1 MLTEPC
7 VMFFSPLRVVLSAIS
22 RDEYLTSAVR
32 TKEGDKAGR
41 WQFKTITIPRTGM
54 FVRS

>member
-7 VMFFSPLRVVLSAIS
+7 VMFFSLSLAVLSAIL

-32 TKEGDKAGR
+32 TEEGDKAGSN
-41 WQFKTITIPRTGM
+41 QPP
-54 FVRS
+54 VRDPVQ